1 MFNGEQVNAHIEQDD
16 HVDNVI
22 EDDGT
27 NTLIHDSLFQN
38 MLYVSEY
45 LPILASKL
53 NLRCICDPDS
63 NNKFEG
69 EQLKGEGRLR
79 KLKGNY

>member
-1 MFNGEQVNAHIEQDD
+1 MVERHLNFMKGLVRQQERAKGSMMEGYMVY
-16 HVDNVI
+16 
-22 EDDGT
+22 
-27 NTLIHDSLFQN
+27 QN
-38 MLYVSEY
+38 LLYVSEY

-53 NLRCICDPDS
+53 NLRRICDPDS

-69 EQLKGEGRLR
+69 EKLKGKGILR